1 MKSISK
7 GMNNCLRTCLVAAV
21 VVFASGCFIKNPSYP
36 ISWPQRTGSNDIESQ
51 IEGSFLCSGVII
63 LSDRRRVKKS
73 ITDFLF
79 YEENAPACEYVEI
92 RKVQP
97 DEMEIRVMYSAGGE
111 IMRRYYKK
119 NRDYRVEG
127 NWVVLKPYVDWD
139 FVAEAEGYLGV
150 GGMWVTPHL
159 TIDVEQD
166 LIIRRKTRMAGI
178 MWFLIPIPIGESNTN
193 WGRFK
198 RKP

>member
-1 MKSISK
+1 
-7 GMNNCLRTCLVAAV
+7 MNNCLRTCLAAAV

-36 ISWPQRTGSNDIESQ
+36 TSWPQTTGSNDIENQ
-51 IEGSFLCSGVII
+51 IEGSFLCSGEII
-63 LSDRRRVKKS
+63 LGDGEMWDKKS

-79 YEENAPACEYVEI
+79 GGENAPTCEYVEI

-97 DEMEIRVMYSAGGE
+97 DEMEIRFMYSGGE
-111 IMRRYYKK
+111 NGRRYYRK

-127 NWVVLKPYVDWD
+127 KWIVLKPDVSWD
-139 FVAEAEGYLGV
+139 FSAEALGGV
-150 GGMWVTPHL
+150 REWVTPHL

-166 LIIRRKTRMAGI
+166 LIIRGKNRAAGI
-178 MWFLIPIPIGESNTN
+178 IWFLTPIPVGGSGTD
-193 WGRFK
+193 WGRFR

>member
-7 GMNNCLRTCLVAAV
+7 GMNNCLRTCLAAAV
-21 VVFASGCFIKNPSYP
+21 VVFASGCYIKNPSYP
-36 ISWPQRTGSNDIESQ
+36 TTWPQTTGSNDIESQ
-51 IEGSFLCSGVII
+51 IEGSFLCSGLII
-63 LSDRRRVKKS
+63 FSDRKRSKKS

-79 YEENAPACEYVEI
+79 GEENASTCEYVEI

-97 DEMEIRVMYSAGGE
+97 DEMEIRFMYSGGE
-111 IMRRYYKK
+111 NGRRYYKK

-127 NWVVLKPYVDWD
+127 NWIVLKPYVDGG
-139 FVAEAEGYLGV
+139 FVAEAEGYLGG
-150 GGMWVTPHL
+150 GGMWATPHL

-166 LIIRRKTRMAGI
+166 LIIRRKTRMAAI
-178 MWFLIPIPIGESNTN
+178 MWFLIPIPMGGSTTD
-193 WGRFK
+193 WGRFR